1 MQGKDFRDFETFGGF
16 GKFWDFG
23 QIKIRKFFKKYL
35 PL

>member
-1 MQGKDFRDFETFGGF
+1 MQGKDFRDFEGFGGF
-16 GKFWDFG
+16 WDFGDFG